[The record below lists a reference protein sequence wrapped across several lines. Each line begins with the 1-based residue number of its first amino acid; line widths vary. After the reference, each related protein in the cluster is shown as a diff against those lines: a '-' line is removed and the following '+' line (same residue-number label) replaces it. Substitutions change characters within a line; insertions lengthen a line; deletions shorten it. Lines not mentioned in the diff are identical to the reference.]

1 MTVDM
6 PVSRASAKKSDPEI
20 SMDSGPYS
28 ADDYEPNPA
37 LRLFYG
43 YFFDAI
49 AVDDAWVRQVRALS
63 ERGSVVYVLR
73 NLNPIDFLALDHLT
87 RRYDLPRIGYAN
99 ELPFSFVTHPRNNSL
114 WARLSLR
121 KRNTPAQQLRA
132 ALNHKSSA
140 ALFLK
145 RPPSVLDVAAG
156 ASGGRGLK
164 EGDELIRT
172 LIEFQRETD
181 RPVLLVPQVF
191 LWTNR
196 PDTHGAHPLDT
207 FFGPREWPS
216 SLRTI
221 GQFAYNYKHVAMRTG
236 EALDLR
242 AYLAQNNSVS
252 DATHVRRVTYVI
264 LRRLERERRAV
275 TGPALAP
282 PDRLRNQVLRSP
294 KLQKIIAHLAG
305 DKPEARVAL
314 TRKTLATVR
323 NMQAT
328 PDSATIKACEV
339 ALDYLFH
346 RVYTGIDLDRAG
358 IEDIR
363 ERSKEATIVLL
374 PSHKSYVDFLVL
386 SYVFRYENLSL
397 PLIAAG
403 DNLSFFPLGP
413 IFRRVGAFFIRRQ
426 FGGDRLYS
434 ATVEAYIRRLIR
446 DGHTLEVFI
455 EGGRS
460 RSGKTLRPQ
469 LGLLSMVL
477 DAALAVQNRE
487 VVFVPISIGYERL
500 VESTTYGRE
509 LIGAE
514 KTQEDTAALLR
525 GAGVLRHR
533 YGRINMQFGKPL
545 SLQGICDELGFPL
558 SAVSAPA
565 KRRAVLT
572 RLGHRAMDE
581 INRVTAVTPGALVA
595 LVLLSDER
603 RSLSHEELLFRCQ
616 RLLRVLADLS
626 ARVTPGTE
634 TEGVLNEQ
642 TMLESTQM
650 FVDAELI
657 EIHHPGDFPAEQDRR
672 LSRPGV
678 GSMYRVPERKRIE
691 LDVTKNL
698 IVHFFAERALLSV
711 VLLMARGAELP
722 VSVARER
729 TIQLAELFK
738 HEFRFALDKDSSA
751 LFDATFSAMQ
761 RAGEAELSQGEQ
773 DERVRVG
780 AGHDGYSGTVWLRTY
795 AAIIRNFLEGY
806 RVAAR
811 GLSTLLRSPLSEKD
825 LLKRSLAIGH
835 RMYLAG
841 EIERREAVSKPIL
854 QNALLAFKDEGYVQH
869 RDGKFQL
876 TPTFESPDTVQ
887 AIEARIAG
895 YLEP

>member
-6 PVSRASAKKSDPEI
+6 PVSRDSATKKSDPES
-20 SMDSGPYS
+20 SMHSGPYS

-37 LRLFYG
+37 LRIFYG
-43 YFFDAI
+43 YFFDSI

-63 ERGSVVYVLR
+63 ERGSIVYVLR

-121 KRNTPAQQLRA
+121 KRSTPAQQLRA
-132 ALNHKSSA
+132 ALDHKSSA

-172 LIEFQRETD
+172 LIDLQRETD

-196 PDTHGAHPLDT
+196 PDTHGAHPLDA
-207 FFGPREWPS
+207 FLGPREWPS

-221 GQFAYNYKHVAMRTG
+221 GQFVYNYKHVAMRTG

-242 AYLAQNNSVS
+242 AYLKQNSSVS
-252 DATHVRRVTYVI
+252 DETNIRRVTYVM

-275 TGPALAP
+275 TGPALVP
-282 PDRLRNQVLRSP
+282 PDRQRHQVLRSP

-323 NMQAT
+323 SMQAT
-328 PDSATIKACEV
+328 PDSAAIKASEV
-339 ALDYLFH
+339 VLDYLFH
-346 RVYTGIDLDRAG
+346 RVYSGIDLDRAG

-413 IFRRVGAFFIRRQ
+413 IFRRMGAFFIRRQ

-500 VESTTYGRE
+500 VETTTYGRE

-514 KTQEDTAALLR
+514 KTQEDAAGLLR
-525 GAGVLRHR
+525 GAGVLRNR

-545 SLQGICDELGFPL
+545 SLQSICEELGLPL
-558 SAVSAPA
+558 TAMSAPA

-572 RLGHRAMDE
+572 RLGNRAMDE
-581 INRVTAVTPGALVA
+581 INRVTAVTSGALVA

-616 RLLRVLADLS
+616 RLLRVLSELS
-626 ARVTPGTE
+626 ARVTPRTQ
-634 TEGVLNEQ
+634 TDGVLNEE
-642 TMLESTQM
+642 TLLESTQM

-672 LSRPGV
+672 LNRPGV

-711 VLLMARGAELP
+711 VLLIARGSELP
-722 VSVARER
+722 VSVVKER
-729 TIQLAELFK
+729 MVQLAELFK
-738 HEFRFALDKDSSA
+738 HEFRYALDKDSDA
-751 LFDATFSAMQ
+751 LCSETLEAMQ
-761 RAGEAELSQGEQ
+761 RAGEAELTNG
-773 DERVRVG
+773 RVRVG
-780 AGHDGYSGTVWLRTY
+780 VGHDGYSGNVWLRTY
-795 AAIIRNFLEGY
+795 AAIIRNFIEGY

-811 GLSTLLRSPLSEKD
+811 GLSTLLRSPLTEKD

-854 QNALLAFKDEGYVQH
+854 QNALLAFKDEGYVQQ
-869 RDGKFQL
+869 RDGKYQL
-876 TPTFESPDTVQ
+876 TPTFESSDTVQ

-895 YLEP
+895 YLEL

>member
-1 MTVDM
+1 
-6 PVSRASAKKSDPEI
+6 
-20 SMDSGPYS
+20 
-28 ADDYEPNPA
+28 
-37 LRLFYG
+37 
-43 YFFDAI
+43 
-49 AVDDAWVRQVRALS
+49 
-63 ERGSVVYVLR
+63 
-73 NLNPIDFLALDHLT
+73 
-87 RRYDLPRIGYAN
+87 
-99 ELPFSFVTHPRNNSL
+99 
-114 WARLSLR
+114 
-121 KRNTPAQQLRA
+121 
-132 ALNHKSSA
+132 
-140 ALFLK
+140 
-145 RPPSVLDVAAG
+145 
-156 ASGGRGLK
+156 
-164 EGDELIRT
+164 
-172 LIEFQRETD
+172 
-181 RPVLLVPQVF
+181 
-191 LWTNR
+191 
-196 PDTHGAHPLDT
+196 
-207 FFGPREWPS
+207 
-216 SLRTI
+216 
-221 GQFAYNYKHVAMRTG
+221 
-236 EALDLR
+236 
-242 AYLAQNNSVS
+242 
-252 DATHVRRVTYVI
+252 
-264 LRRLERERRAV
+264 
-275 TGPALAP
+275 
-282 PDRLRNQVLRSP
+282 VLRSP

-314 TRKTLATVR
+314 TRKTLAHVR
-323 NMQAT
+323 SMQAT
-328 PDSATIKACEV
+328 PDSAMIKASEV

-346 RVYTGIDLDRAG
+346 RVYTGIDLDRNG

-413 IFRRVGAFFIRRQ
+413 VFRRMGAFFIRRQ

-460 RSGKTLRPQ
+460 RSGKTLKPQ

-514 KTQEDTAALLR
+514 KAQEDAAGLLR
-525 GAGVLRHR
+525 GAGVLRNR

-545 SLQGICDELGFPL
+545 SLQSIAEELGLPL

-572 RLGHRAMDE
+572 RLGNRAMDE
-581 INRVTAVTPGALVA
+581 INRVTAVTSGALVA

-616 RLLRVLADLS
+616 RLLRVLSELS
-626 ARVTPGTE
+626 ARVTPRTE
-634 TEGVLNEQ
+634 SDGILNEEPL
-642 TMLESTQM
+642 LESTQM

-657 EIHHPGDFPAEQDRR
+657 EIHRPGDFPAEQDRR
-672 LSRPGV
+672 LNRPGV

-711 VLLMARGAELP
+711 VLLMARGSELP
-722 VSVARER
+722 VSVVKER

-738 HEFRFALDKDSSA
+738 HEFRYSLDKDNDT
-751 LFDATFSAMQ
+751 LFNDTLAAMQ
-761 RAGEAELSQGEQ
+761 RAGEAELSAN
-773 DERVRVG
+773 ERVRVG
-780 AGHDGYSGTVWLRTY
+780 VGHDGYSGNVWLRTY
-795 AAIIRNFLEGY
+795 AAIIRNFIEGY

-854 QNALLAFKDEGYVQH
+854 QNALLAFKDEGYVQQ
-869 RDGKFQL
+869 RDGKYQL

-895 YLEP
+895 YLEL

>member
-1 MTVDM
+1 MTVEM
-6 PVSRASAKKSDPEI
+6 PVSRESAKKPEPQS
-20 SMDSGPYS
+20 SMHSGPYS
-28 ADDYEPNPA
+28 ADEYAPNAA
-37 LRLFYG
+37 LRMFYG

-49 AVDDAWVRQVRALS
+49 AVDDAWVRQVRALA
-63 ERGSVVYVLR
+63 ERGHVVYVLR

-114 WARLSLR
+114 WARLSFR
-121 KRNTPAQQLRA
+121 KRSTPSQQLRA
-132 ALNHKSSA
+132 ALEHKGSA

-172 LIEFQRETD
+172 LIDVQRGAD

-191 LWTNR
+191 MWTNR
-196 PDTHGAHPLDT
+196 PDTHGAHPLDA
-207 FFGPREWPS
+207 FLGPREWPS

-221 GQFAYNYKHVAMRTG
+221 GQFVYNYKHVAMRTG
-236 EALDLR
+236 EPLDLR
-242 AYLAQNNSVS
+242 AYLSQNSSVS
-252 DATHVRRVTYVI
+252 DDTHVRRVTYVM

-282 PDRLRNQVLRSP
+282 PDRQRHQVLRSP

-305 DKPEARVAL
+305 DKQEARVAL

-323 NMQAT
+323 SMQAT
-328 PDSATIKACEV
+328 PDTATIKACEV

-346 RVYTGIDLDRAG
+346 RVYSGIDVDRAG

-386 SYVFRYENLSL
+386 SYVFRYENMSM

-413 IFRRVGAFFIRRQ
+413 IFRRMGAFFIRRQ

-434 ATVEAYIRRLIR
+434 ATVEAYVRRLIR

-469 LGLLSMVL
+469 LGMLSMML

-487 VVFVPISIGYERL
+487 VVFVPISIGYERI
-500 VESTTYGRE
+500 VETGSYGRE

-514 KTQEDTAALLR
+514 KTQEDAAGLIR
-525 GAGVLRHR
+525 GAGLLRNR
-533 YGRINMQFGKPL
+533 YGRINMQFGTPL
-545 SLQGICDELGFPL
+545 SVQSLCEELGLPI

-572 RLGHRAMDE
+572 RLGNRAMDE

-616 RLLRVLADLS
+616 RLLRVLRELS

-634 TEGVLNEQ
+634 TDGMLNED
-642 TMLESTQM
+642 TLLESAQM

-672 LSRPGV
+672 LSRPGI

-722 VSVARER
+722 AAVVRER
-729 TIQLAELFK
+729 MVQLAELFK
-738 HEFRFALDKDSSA
+738 HEFRYAQSLDKDGSA
-751 LFDATFSAMQ
+751 LFTETLAAMQ
-761 RAGEAELSQGEQ
+761 RSGEAELTPA
-773 DERVRVG
+773 ERVRVG
-780 AGHDGYSGTVWLRTY
+780 VGHDGYSGNVWLRTY
-795 AAIIRNFLEGY
+795 AAIIRNFIEGY

-811 GLSTLLRSPLSEKD
+811 GLSTLLRGPLSEKE
-825 LLKRSLAIGH
+825 LLKRTLAIGH

-841 EIERREAVSKPIL
+841 EIERREAVSKPIVL
-854 QNALLAFKDEGYVQH
+854 NALLAFKDEGYVSQ
-869 RDGKFQL
+869 REGKYQL
-876 TPTFESPDTVQ
+876 TASFDSLDTVQ

-895 YLEP
+895 YTEL